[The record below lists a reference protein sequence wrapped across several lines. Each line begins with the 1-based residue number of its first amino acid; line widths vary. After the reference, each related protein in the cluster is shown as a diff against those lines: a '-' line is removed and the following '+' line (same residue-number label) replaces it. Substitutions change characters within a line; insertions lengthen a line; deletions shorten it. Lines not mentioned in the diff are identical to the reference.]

1 MSVTAQELNILA
13 AKVLDLLERK
23 ELTLSGAESATGG
36 LASAI
41 LTNIPGCSKHFIGS
55 VVCYTAQAKNML
67 LDVDWDLI
75 NAYGTV
81 SPEVIEAMLNG
92 LNKVGADVSYAI
104 TGVAQSPLDGKPTGT
119 VVIGINIMNDIHIK
133 EFNFKGNRL
142 EIKEQAVGKM
152 YELLIAELERL

>member
-1 MSVTAQELNILA
+1 MSIATQELNKLA

-23 ELTLSGAESATGG
+23 ELTLAGAESATGG
-36 LASAI
+36 LASAY

-81 SPEVIEAMLNG
+81 SSEVIVAMLNG
-92 LNKVGADVSYAI
+92 LNKVGADVTFAI

-119 VVIGINIMNDIHIK
+119 VIIGINIMNDIHSN

-142 EIKEQAVGKM
+142 EIKEQAVAKM
-152 YELLIAELERL
+152 FELLLAELERL